1 MVALDRASRPGRSIV
16 GSFAGEEQDRPSVA
30 LA

>member
-1 MVALDRASRPGRSIV
+1 MVALDRASRPGRPIV
-16 GSFAGEEQDRPSVA
+16 GSFAGEDQDRSSIA